1 MAFHEYNT
9 DKTYVV
15 VRHGGAGE
23 MGSPYFEIDVV
34 YESDNEEECNNEAE
48 RLNKLNLEYTY
59 FTYLNRN
66 SEIGKIQKAKDEQ
79 YIKDN
84 SHLFKN
90 EMSIGKRDHILT
102 GESKSQIMF
111 TDKGWKNIEEL

>member
-1 MAFHEYNT
+1 MSWHEYNT

-15 VRHGGAGE
+15 VKHGGAGE
-23 MGSPYFEIDVV
+23 MGSPYYEIDVV
-34 YESDNEEECNNEAE
+34 YESDDEEKCNNEAA

-66 SEIGKIQKAKDEQ
+66 SEIGKVRKAKDEQ
-79 YIKDN
+79 WVKEN

-90 EMSIGKRDHILT
+90 EMTIERNNAKIT
-102 GESKSQIMF
+102 GEASDKVTF
-111 TDKGWKNIEEL
+111 TDKGWKDITNL